1 MNRGHTLV
9 ELTAVLLLMAL
20 ASSTLLPLARR
31 TQDRSSVVAAR
42 EAVAGLVAEARV
54 ASVMFGGASVH
65 FAAEPWR
72 AWYEA
77 GGEVRRRVPLGDEL
91 GVTLVLTRSRTAAEI
106 RFDALGLGQIASE
119 SLRFVRRDADAG
131 LVLSSYG
138 RVRRW

>member
-20 ASSTLLPLARR
+20 ASSALLPLVRR
-31 TQDRSSVVAAR
+31 TQDRSSVIAAR

-54 ASVMFGGASVH
+54 ASVMYGGASVH
-65 FAAEPWR
+65 FASEPWR

-77 GGEVRRRVPLGDEL
+77 GGEIRRRVPLGEDL
-91 GVTLVLTRSRTAAEI
+91 GVTLVLTRSRSASEI
-106 RFDALGLGQIASE
+106 RFDALGLGQMASE
-119 SLRFVRRDADAG
+119 SLRFVRRGADAG

>member
-31 TQDRSSVVAAR
+31 TQDRSSVIAAR
-42 EAVAGLVAEARV
+42 EAVAGLVAEARI

-65 FAAEPWR
+65 FAARPWR
-72 AWYEA
+72 AWSEA
-77 GGEVRRRVPLGDEL
+77 GGEVRRRVSLEEEL
-91 GVTLVLTRSRTAAEI
+91 GVSLVLTRSRVAAQI

-119 SLRFVRRDADAG
+119 TLRFQRRDAEAG